1 MTQRASTLTVA
12 GVLLTILV
20 SVAFLV
26 PVPYVLESPG
36 LTADTLGS
44 DISAAGRPTDQ
55 DVISFGSEVQTYPTE
70 GELRLTTAQVTR
82 ADSKVTLFQALGA
95 WFDPEDAL
103 IPRDV
108 VYPPEQSAQEAQ
120 DLTRVAMTGSQETS
134 EVAGVRAAGYDVEE
148 YVLVAGVVVDGPSDG
163 VLEPGDRILAVD
175 GDPVADSD
183 AVVTVVRSREPG
195 DTIAVTVLRAG
206 EPRTVDITAEETDD
220 DVDGPRTSIGITVG
234 PGFDVP
240 VDVTF
245 NLERSIGG
253 PSAGSMFA
261 LAIYDKLTP
270 GSLTGG
276 EVVGMPDERVVV
288 EATSR
293 VLRDE
298 QVGPEPPDLAGDVS
312 PQLQRR
318 GEVAVGIAEVHD
330 LGDAQD
336 VGRRALLGQAG
347 RRELLWRH
355 LEVFRALAAVGGDHV
370 VDAGTGLRQVRDS
383 GTGTEL
389 GIVRMAD
396 DDEDALDGADQLVAL
411 DGAHRLMLPGR
422 SRAHFD
428 RLRPIGAYSTPVW
441 PTNNRPPTSDTLTR
455 RTAATSSRGCAASR
469 DRPAGS
475 SASWRRRRTASTCSS
490 RSRR

>member
-44 DISAAGRPTDQ
+44 DISVDGRPTDQ
-55 DVISFGSEVQTYPTE
+55 DVVSFGSEVQTYPTE

-82 ADSKVTLFQALGA
+82 ADSRVTLFEALGA

-108 VYPPEQSAQEAQ
+108 VYPPEQSVQEAQ
-120 DLTRVAMTGSQETS
+120 DLTRVAMTGSQATS
-134 EVAGVRAAGYDVEE
+134 EVAGVRAAGYDVEQ
-148 YVLVAGVVVDGPSDG
+148 YVLVAGVAVDGPSDG
-163 VLEPGDRILAVD
+163 ALEPADRIVAVD
-175 GDPVADSD
+175 GDPAADTD
-183 AVVTVVRSREPG
+183 AVVTSVRSREPG

-206 EPRTVDITAEETDD
+206 ERRTVDITAEETDD
-220 DVDGPRTSIGITVG
+220 DDDPRTSIGITVG

-276 EVVGMPDERVVV
+276 EVV
-288 EATSR
+288 
-293 VLRDE
+293 
-298 QVGPEPPDLAGDVS
+298 
-312 PQLQRR
+312 
-318 GEVAVGIAEVHD
+318 
-330 LGDAQD
+330 
-336 VGRRALLGQAG
+336 
-347 RRELLWRH
+347 
-355 LEVFRALAAVGGDHV
+355 
-370 VDAGTGLRQVRDS
+370 AGTGEIDYDGNVGPIGGVAQKLVSSQEDGATFFLSPAGNCSEALQAPVDFAEITVLRIE
-383 GTGTEL
+383 TL
-389 GIVRMAD
+389 
-396 DDEDALDGADQLVAL
+396 EDAISSLEAL
-411 DGAHRLMLPGR
+411 AEDPDA
-422 SRAHFD
+422 S
-428 RLRPIGAYSTPVW
+428 V
-441 PTNNRPPTSDTLTR
+441 PT
-455 RTAATSSRGCAASR
+455 C
-469 DRPAGS
+469 
-475 SASWRRRRTASTCSS
+475 
-490 RSRR
+490 

>member
-183 AVVTVVRSREPG
+183 AVVTAVRSREPG

-206 EPRTVDITAEETDD
+206 ERRTVDITAEETDD

-276 EVVGMPDERVVV
+276 EVV
-288 EATSR
+288 
-293 VLRDE
+293 
-298 QVGPEPPDLAGDVS
+298 
-312 PQLQRR
+312 
-318 GEVAVGIAEVHD
+318 
-330 LGDAQD
+330 
-336 VGRRALLGQAG
+336 
-347 RRELLWRH
+347 
-355 LEVFRALAAVGGDHV
+355 
-370 VDAGTGLRQVRDS
+370 AGTGEIDY
-383 GTGTEL
+383 
-389 GIVRMAD
+389 
-396 DDEDALDGADQLVAL
+396 DGNVGQIGGVAQKLVSSQEE
-411 DGAHRLMLPGR
+411 GATFFL
-422 SRAHFD
+422 S
-428 RLRPIGAYSTPVW
+428 
-441 PTNNRPPTSDTLTR
+441 
-455 RTAATSSRGCAASR
+455 
-469 DRPAGS
+469 PAGNCTEALRAPVDFAQITVLRIETLEGAIS
-475 SASWRRRRTASTCSS
+475 SLEALAEDPDASVPTC
-490 RSRR
+490 